1 MWVRILAVV
10 AALTVVTAV
19 AASAYFLV
27 QPPAAAPVAGATAP
41 PVARTTPP
49 KTPRAVASAAP
60 EIASPAPSPSPKAP
74 APTPPAANPVQAA
87 PAGPIEQ
94 RVAVRLNRVFARAG
108 VGPNVAV
115 SVLDG
120 QGRMVFGQRP
130 SAPVLPAS
138 TQKLAVAAAALA
150 RLGPQHRYTTT
161 VTASAQPNAR
171 GVLRGNLTLVGGGDP
186 ALAQPVF
193 RAIEPD
199 RPRTPMEQLV
209 RSVKRA
215 GIRRITGR
223 IVGDSSFL
231 APDPV
236 AAGWP
241 GRYFDQ
247 LDATRITGL
256 TVDAGRRVYTANG
269 GLQADAAE
277 DPAAQAARVFQSLLK
292 DRGIKV
298 TGRARVAQTKTN
310 DPVSIGQVSSPP
322 LGVILQYMVQRSDN
336 HFADTVFRTL
346 GAAAGDSTW
355 IGAAQA
361 TADSLQPLRL
371 DWTGIVLADGSGLSR
386 ANRVN
391 ATFMAQ
397 LHGHMWSS
405 NLHEQWV
412 GLLAVSANSGTLRSR
427 LTGTV
432 GAGRLYGKTGSLRD
446 VVSLVGT
453 VVGTDGRL
461 MHLAIIGND
470 LQSTT
475 QMRTATDAATLV
487 VAEELQECRRV
498 RPPPRKNGKKRPV
511 QLVCGR

>member
-1 MWVRILAVV
+1 MWLRILALV

-19 AASAYFLV
+19 TASAYFLV
-27 QPPAAAPVAGATAP
+27 QPPAAETVAGATAP
-41 PVARTTPP
+41 PVVRTTPSKP
-49 KTPRAVASAAP
+49 PRAVASTLP
-60 EIASPAPSPSPKAP
+60 QIASPAPSPSPTAP
-74 APTPPAANPVQAA
+74 APSPQPANPVQAA
-87 PAGPIEQ
+87 PAGPVEQ
-94 RVAVRLNRVFARAG
+94 RVAQRLNRVFAGAG

-115 SVLDG
+115 SVLDA
-120 QGRMVFGQRP
+120 QGRLVFGQRS

-138 TQKLAVAAAALA
+138 TQKLAVAAGALA
-150 RLGPQHRYTTT
+150 RLGPQHRYMTT

-193 RAIEPD
+193 QAIEPD
-199 RPRTPMEQLV
+199 RPRTPLEQLV

-215 GIRRITGR
+215 GIRKVTGP
-223 IVGDSSFL
+223 IVGDSSYL
-231 APDPV
+231 AADPV

-241 GRYFDQ
+241 ARYFDE

-277 DPAAQAARVFQSLLK
+277 DPAGQAARVFRSLLA

-298 TGRARVAQTKTN
+298 AGGVRVAHTKTA
-310 DPVSIGQVSSPP
+310 DPVAVGRVTSPP
-322 LGVILQYMVQRSDN
+322 LGVILRYMVQRSDN

-346 GAAAGDSTW
+346 GAATGDSTW

-361 TADSLQPLRL
+361 TAESLQPLRL
-371 DWTGIVLADGSGLSR
+371 DWTDIVLADGSGLSR

-391 ATFMAQ
+391 ATFLAQ

-453 VVGTDGRL
+453 VVGTDGRI
-461 MHLAIIGND
+461 MHLAVIGND
-470 LQSTT
+470 LESTT
-475 QMRTATDAATLV
+475 QMRTVTDGATLV
-487 VAEELQECRRV
+487 IAEELQDCRRV
-498 RPPPRKNGKKRPV
+498 RPPPKKNGKQRPLR
-511 QLVCGR
+511 LVCGK